1 MLRGVRPMSED
12 RVYEV
17 EGLPALSSKD
27 NFSFE
32 ISDLNHSFNQSL
44 LNMNSGKDPR
54 FFAFLIKAIHTIP
67 DPKWRAETMEQIDKL
82 FADVPYYS
90 EDGIILCAIAW
101 GKVTDWV
108 QKTRGSITYN
118 LVGEE

>member
-1 MLRGVRPMSED
+1 MSGVIPMSED
-12 RVYEV
+12 TRVTEV

-32 ISDLNHSFNQSL
+32 ISDLNHSFNQAL
-44 LNMNSGKDPR
+44 LTMNSGKEPR
-54 FFAFLIKAIHTIP
+54 PFAFLLKAIHTIP
-67 DPKWRAETMEQIDKL
+67 DPKWRAETMEKL
-82 FADVPYYS
+82 EVLFGEVPYYS
-90 EDGIILCAIAW
+90 EDGIMLCCEAW
-101 GKVTDWV
+101 GLVTDWI